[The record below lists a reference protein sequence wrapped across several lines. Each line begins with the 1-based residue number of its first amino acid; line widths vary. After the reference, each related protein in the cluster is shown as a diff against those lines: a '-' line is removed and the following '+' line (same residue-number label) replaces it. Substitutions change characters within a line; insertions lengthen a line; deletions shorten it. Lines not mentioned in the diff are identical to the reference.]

1 MSLFYKIF
9 FTLIPISTVA
19 QIDYGIRTGI
29 NLTNNSNISIISQD
43 FDSNISK
50 DNMQGFFLGGF
61 ISLEGVL
68 FNLRTE
74 IQYNQTK
81 NKNNLTQNKIEAP
94 ITIGYK
100 ILPFVSTFIGP
111 SFQYILSE
119 KSSLYNIDAIEDNT
133 TMGLNLG
140 ARIYLGKIQL
150 DVRYERGLNSMET
163 KIISQNNLDLAKIDT
178 RASLLSFGLSYKIN

>member
-50 DNMQGFFLGGF
+50 DNMQGFFLVGF
-61 ISLEGVL
+61 ISLEGIL

-163 KIISQNNLDLAKIDT
+163 KILSQNNLDLAKIDT

>member
-1 MSLFYKIF
+1 
-9 FTLIPISTVA
+9 
-19 QIDYGIRTGI
+19 
-29 NLTNNSNISIISQD
+29 
-43 FDSNISK
+43 
-50 DNMQGFFLGGF
+50 MQGFFLGGF

-163 KIISQNNLDLAKIDT
+163 KILSQNNLDLAKIDT

>member
-50 DNMQGFFLGGF
+50 DNMQGFFLVGF

-163 KIISQNNLDLAKIDT
+163 KILSQNNLDLAKIDT